1 MDFLTDWGVAIAL
14 VCSAAAVLYGVVTSR
29 WLLALSPG
37 NTEMQ
42 EISKA
47 VQEGAEAYL
56 RRQYT
61 IIAGVA
67 VVLAI
72 VLGVALE
79 AQDREGILTA
89 IGFLIGGTFSGAA
102 GFIGM
107 NVSVRANAR
116 VAESA
121 RSGVSRALEVAFK
134 GGAVTGLLVA
144 GLALLGLSLIHI

>member
-1 MDFLTDWGVAIAL
+1 
-14 VCSAAAVLYGVVTSR
+14 
-29 WLLALSPG
+29 
-37 NTEMQ
+37 MQ

-47 VQEGAEAYL
+47 VQEGARAYL

-61 IIAGVA
+61 IIGVVA
-67 VVLAI
+67 VALAI
-72 VLGVALE
+72 ALLI
-79 AQDREGILTA
+79 ALNVRVA
-89 IGFLIGGTFSGAA
+89 IGFLIGGVFSASA

-121 RSGVSRALEVAFK
+121 RGGEPPALNVAFE

-144 GLALLGLSLIHI
+144 GVALLGVEGVLGGLR